1 MSHIQNL
8 VNHDFSDLHR
18 LHTTLEATQV
28 DSKLCAIDSSRR
40 VDVVYTKTFCNRP
53 IIREDTVPQSRG
65 NFQKQYPTKN
75 IMISLKYIGLK
86 KTIAIWLVNMTQ
98 F

>member
-8 VNHDFSDLHR
+8 VNHDFSDFHR

-53 IIREDTVPQSRG
+53 SIREDKVLQSRG
-65 NFQKQYPTKN
+65 KIQKTPSKKKV
-75 IMISLKYIGLK
+75 MISLKYSLLK
-86 KTIAIWLVNMTQ
+86 KTIAI
-98 F
+98 

>member
-8 VNHDFSDLHR
+8 ANHDFSNFHR

-40 VDVVYTKTFCNRP
+40 VDVVYTKTFCNRS
-53 IIREDTVPQSRG
+53 IIREGTVPQSRG
-65 NFQKQYPTKN
+65 KFQKQCPKKN
-75 IMISLKYIGLK
+75 VMISLKYRPLK
-86 KTIAIWLVNMTQ
+86 KTIAI
-98 F
+98 

>member
-8 VNHDFSDLHR
+8 ANHDFSNFHR

-28 DSKLCAIDSSRR
+28 DSKLCAIGSSRR
-40 VDVVYTKTFCNRP
+40 VDVVYTKTFCNRS

-65 NFQKQYPTKN
+65 KFQKQCPKQ
-75 IMISLKYIGLK
+75 KYLFFLEI
-86 KTIAIWLVNMTQ
+86 
-98 F
+98 

>member
-8 VNHDFSDLHR
+8 ANHDFSNFHR

-65 NFQKQYPTKN
+65 NFQKQYTEK
-75 IMISLKYIGLK
+75 ILLISLKYSLLK
-86 KTIAIWLVNMTQ
+86 KTIAIYKISRIRS
-98 F
+98 

>member
-8 VNHDFSDLHR
+8 ANHDFSNFHR
-18 LHTTLEATQV
+18 LHATLEATQV

-65 NFQKQYPTKN
+65 KFQKQCPKN
-75 IMISLKYIGLK
+75 KSLFFLEI
-86 KTIAIWLVNMTQ
+86 
-98 F
+98 